1 MIKSEYQE
9 WNDGQLIHGYIE
21 FDRTKAIVNGNEK
34 AVSRYDYCLHQ
45 SHDHHF
51 KWWFD
56 IGPIR
61 AIILAHLKG
70 GHRKHIT
77 GNL

>member
-1 MIKSEYQE
+1 VPSLRELSTKLTEGVVICGQNNISEAE
-9 WNDGQLIHGYIE
+9 RKN
-21 FDRTKAIVNGNEK
+21 
-34 AVSRYDYCLHQ
+34 Q

>member
-45 SHDHHF
+45 FMKIND
-51 KWWFD
+51 KERKRGIIYGGIDFD
-56 IGPIR
+56 FW
-61 AIILAHLKG
+61 LVEVDQWQ
-70 GHRKHIT
+70 
-77 GNL
+77 